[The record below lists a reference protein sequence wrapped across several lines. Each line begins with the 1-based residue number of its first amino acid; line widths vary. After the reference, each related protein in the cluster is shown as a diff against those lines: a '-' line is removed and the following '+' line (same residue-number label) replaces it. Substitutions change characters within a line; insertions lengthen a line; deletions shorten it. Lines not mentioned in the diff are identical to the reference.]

1 MKNRTST
8 KSYRELKNLN
18 TFEERYDYLRE
29 HGEVGFDTFGF
40 DRHMNQKF
48 YKSKEWENVRQH
60 VILRDEACDLGIKG
74 KEINSTI
81 YIHHINPIGP
91 EDIKSRSSK
100 LLDPDNLITTS
111 FDTHNAIHFGSKEIL
126 NKNQVITRTA
136 NDHCPW
142 KK

>member
-1 MKNRTST
+1 MKNTTTT
-8 KSYRELKNLN
+8 KSYRELQKLE
-18 TFEERYDYLRE
+18 TFEERYEYLKIP
-29 HGEVGFDTFGF
+29 GEVGMDTFGF
-40 DRHMNQKF
+40 DRYMNQKF
-48 YKSKEWENVRQH
+48 YKSREWDNVRQQ

-74 KEINSTI
+74 REINSTI

-91 EDIKSRSSK
+91 EDIKRRSSK

-126 NKNQVITRTA
+126 NKNQVITRTL